1 MLLCGELQPDD
12 TDEQQPHENE
22 PRDSDRLL
30 EGQNAHDDG
39 APANACPSPGGGGQ
53 HRYYTTPPQQ
63 SQAILHR
70 NKCSKKQLVTHGDMW
85 YTILSRIYSFSR
97 RRGGV
102 TMGLHD
108 GHRQRSKRR
117 YLALGAEGMEDH
129 QLLEL
134 LLFYAIP
141 RQDTNETAHRL
152 IQRFGSLQGVLHAAP
167 EELTSVEGVGENA
180 AVLVR
185 LVGDMALRARCSS
198 LPQKVLNSPDRTG
211 AYFMELLAGE
221 KKEMLYQV
229 CLDAKGKLLTCRCIS
244 KGSVAASP
252 VSVRQVVENAL
263 YAGASSIILAHNHP
277 SGVALPSQQ
286 DLLVTRQIQEAL
298 SPLNIRLA
306 DHVVVA
312 DSDYV
317 SMAESGLLAR

>member
-1 MLLCGELQPDD
+1 
-12 TDEQQPHENE
+12 
-22 PRDSDRLL
+22 
-30 EGQNAHDDG
+30 
-39 APANACPSPGGGGQ
+39 
-53 HRYYTTPPQQ
+53 
-63 SQAILHR
+63 
-70 NKCSKKQLVTHGDMW
+70 
-85 YTILSRIYSFSR
+85 
-97 RRGGV
+97 
-102 TMGLHD
+102 MGLHD

-167 EELTSVEGVGENA
+167 EELSSVEGVGENA

-211 AYFMELLAGE
+211 AYFMELLAG
-221 KKEMLYQV
+221 V